1 MQRFRVNVFS
11 ARRYNSSPPALPC
24 PAPGFKW
31 HATLDLSSAAC
42 SLQTLGWS
50 DNSGPG
56 QHGTVMIEMAFIVG
70 SLSSLQP
77 TDGRP
82 LPSAGNDWPIRQTPC
97 IVEMHD
103 LWSCMRQRRK
113 TWGSLLRHA
122 PTAEFL
128 DRLQNPGSSGWGIC
142 IPWEKQVGCVICCLN
157 PWRQAVTPRL
167 Q

>member
-142 IPWEKQVGCVICCLN
+142 IYLGKSKL
-157 PWRQAVTPRL
+157 AV
-167 Q
+167 